1 VRYADYNLAGKTDY
15 LSAKQKAGK
24 EQRQLSQKKEAS
36 KTITVIIFIVSY
48 LIFV

>member
-24 EQRQLSQKKEAS
+24 EQRQLSQKKRLA
-36 KTITVIIFIVSY
+36 KP
-48 LIFV
+48 LL